1 MKNLIWVLPLVALGT
16 AVQAQQ
22 NVRPPIA
29 NYWMSVETA
38 GGMNIP
44 GMGAAGGFGGMI
56 AGAMGAG
63 RQMQGGKR
71 MALQLGSQRDASG
84 PRADHFIPQG
94 MSMGDSLPLLGH
106 TPSARTPQER
116 DPMQM
121 PERRN
126 ARLLIYWGCGANAR
140 AGQPVVI
147 DTARMGA
154 GGAGFAARTVARG
167 APPSSSAS
175 RGYGEWPNQQDGKT
189 VPDSA
194 SLIGGHSIKG
204 NYTPDIQFSL
214 AQDFMERVQLNA
226 ADQGG
231 AVNLQWNSIS
241 AATGYF
247 AMATSMQGE
256 DMVFWSSSEV
266 QEMGAGLLDYVPPGE
281 TARLIRERVVMSPQ
295 TTECTVPAEVA
306 KGGTGMVQFI
316 AYGPEANFAHPPRP
330 ADPRAV
336 WAPEWAVKVRY
347 KSTGM
352 AMLGAQE
359 RGPRGR
365 TQQTTRGQPD
375 APSDDTGGTQAPS
388 PAATNPVKEGIN
400 ILRGIFGR

>member
-1 MKNLIWVLPLVALGT
+1 MKNLLWALPLAALAT
-16 AVQAQQ
+16 AGEAQQ

-44 GMGAAGGFGGMI
+44 GMGAGGGFGGVI

-71 MALQLGSQRDASG
+71 MVLQLGSQRDASP

-94 MSMGDSLPLLGH
+94 MSMGDSLPLLG
-106 TPSARTPQER
+106 TPTTTRTPQER
-116 DPMQM
+116 EPYEM

-126 ARLLIYWGCGANAR
+126 ARLLIYWGCGATAR

-147 DTARMGA
+147 DTARLGA

-167 APPSSSAS
+167 TPPGAGAS
-175 RGYGEWPNQQDGKT
+175 RGYGHWPNQQDGKA
-189 VPDSA
+189 VPESA
-194 SLIGGHSIKG
+194 SLIGSHSIKG

-214 AQDFMERVQLNA
+214 AQDFMERVQLSA

-231 AVNLQWNSIS
+231 AVNLQWNSIP

-266 QEMGAGLLDYVPPGE
+266 QEMGGSLLDYVPPSE
-281 TARLIRERVVMSPQ
+281 AARLIRERVVMSPQ

-359 RGPRGR
+359 RGGARGR
-365 TQQTTRGQPD
+365 QTTRGQPD
-375 APSDDTGGTQAPS
+375 APADDTGAQAPAPS
-388 PAATNPVKEGIN
+388 APNPVREGIN